1 MGCLCSGI
9 DTRPTPLGGREG
21 HEHTINKDLCKWYF
35 SIMYIRSPHQ
45 LPVTLKSLAD
55 AGGAHVVA
63 AAGLRQGRMNF
74 LDRAGQ
80 DPNTPETGARNQED

>member
-1 MGCLCSGI
+1 
-9 DTRPTPLGGREG
+9 
-21 HEHTINKDLCKWYF
+21 
-35 SIMYIRSPHQ
+35 MYIRSPHQ